1 MTTDATTHDCHPDV
15 LEVDIEGWPAVQ
27 IDPTT
32 GSLRVNDLRA
42 TQAYS
47 RRADA
52 TSPSAVRH
60 QIHLR
65 IDPERGSLC
74 IATGSV
80 VAWIDRDLAQP
91 TRALVRAVND
101 ECVAL
106 LDCVVRFRQEPAVD
120 AIPSADVRR

>member
-1 MTTDATTHDCHPDV
+1 MTTDATTHDWHPDV

-74 IATGSV
+74 IDTGSV
-80 VAWIDRDLAQP
+80 VAWIDREREQP
-91 TRALVRAVND
+91 THARVRAVND
-101 ECVAL
+101 DCIAV
-106 LDCVVRFRQEPAVD
+106 LDCVVRFRQEPVAD
-120 AIPSADVRR
+120 AIQSADVRR

>member
-1 MTTDATTHDCHPDV
+1 MTAIPTFSRSTSKDGQPSRSIRPQGAFGSTTFV
-15 LEVDIEGWPAVQ
+15 RQ
-27 IDPTT
+27 
-32 GSLRVNDLRA
+32 
-42 TQAYS
+42 QAYS

-91 TRALVRAVND
+91 THALVRAVND
-101 ECVAL
+101 DCVAL
-106 LDCVVRFRQEPAVD
+106 LDCVVRFRQEPVVD